1 MSTTPSNRPRAN
13 AETSD
18 PAGMPT
24 IKRGLPTR
32 NRRRLV
38 GLLAL
43 IGLLGFGTAHALS
56 TDRDQNLEVRASYN
70 KMVTTTPS
78 FALFKDNVRIEQGT
92 MKANGDE
99 ARVYEG
105 ENDSGR
111 RIVLTGSPAHLEQMQ
126 DNNGGLMT
134 ARAAQIDYDD
144 GTHVAVLSGDVVVV
158 QQGKSEFRGQRMTYN
173 TETGAMEGGSQAP
186 GSEILMTFKPK
197 PKQAAKPAT
206 EAKKN

>member
-1 MSTTPSNRPRAN
+1 MCTTPSNRPRAN
-13 AETSD
+13 PETSD
-18 PAGMPT
+18 LAVIPA
-24 IKRGLPTR
+24 TR
-32 NRRRLV
+32 RSNPARLGIAPV
-38 GLLAL
+38 GWIAL
-43 IGLLGFGTAHALS
+43 IALLGVDAAHALS

-78 FALFKDNVRIEQGT
+78 FALFKDNVRIEQGS

-105 ENDSGR
+105 ANDSGR

-144 GTHVAVLSGDVVVV
+144 GTHIAILTGDVVVV
-158 QQGKSEFRGQRMTYN
+158 QEGKSEFRGPRMTYN
-173 TETGAMEGGSQAP
+173 TETGAMEGGSQTP
-186 GSEILMTFKPK
+186 GSEVHMTFKPK
-197 PKQAAKPAT
+197 PKQAAKPAMD
-206 EAKKN
+206 AKKP